1 MIETSITNYED
12 FQNSILDIL
21 NKRNMTQT
29 ELARLSNLTPGGISR
44 IVNGNRTSLKTMT
57 KIANV
62 LGYNLKITLE
72 KIDENEVK

>member
-1 MIETSITNYED
+1 MENKPIEYED

-44 IVNGNRTSLKTMT
+44 IVNGNRTSLRTMI

-62 LGYNLKITLE
+62 LGYKLKLTLE